1 MDQPKVTV
9 YIPTYNRKGLLERAI
24 NSVIGQDYSNIE
36 IIVVDDNS
44 TDGTESFLEEK
55 SKEVANLKFFVKKQN
70 SGACASRN
78 IAIENAT
85 GDFITGL
92 DDDDYFLP
100 NRISDFVHF
109 WTEKEK
115 ETVFLYSSYTLKIG
129 ESHFTKRGLRKKKM
143 DFDSLL
149 KVNDVGSQ
157 VFIETEVLRERG
169 FDERLPMWQ
178 DFKCWLDILSGGGI
192 AQGIN
197 NYSYVVDISHAH
209 ERISMK
215 RKDKLLIAEDII
227 KSSFQLD
234 KYQRLYLENHKCN
247 YGVGYKMN
255 FKEVLSVLFRLDF
268 DFFFK
273 FRFIKQYIKTLNN

>member
-1 MDQPKVTV
+1 MNSPKVTV
-9 YIPTYNRKGLLERAI
+9 YIPTYNRKELLERAI
-24 NSVIGQDYSNIE
+24 DSVVAQDYSNIE

-44 TDGTESFLEEK
+44 TDETQSFLEKK
-55 SKEVANLKFFVKKQN
+55 SKEVPDLKFFVKKTN

-78 IAIENAT
+78 IAIKNAT

-109 WTEKEK
+109 WSKKEK
-115 ETVFLYSSYTLKIG
+115 KTIFLYSSYTLKIG
-129 ESHFTKRGLRKKKM
+129 KSHFKKRALRKKKM
-143 DFDSLL
+143 NFDSLL
-149 KVNDVGSQ
+149 KANDIGNQ
-157 VFIETEVLRERG
+157 IFTKTEVLQEIG

-178 DFKCWLDILSGGGI
+178 DFKCWLDTLYRGGI
-192 AQGIN
+192 GQGIN
-197 NYSYVVDISHAH
+197 NYSYVVDQSHTH

-215 RKDKLLIAEDII
+215 KKDKLLIAENVI
-227 KSSFQLD
+227 KDSFQLD

-255 FKEVLSVLFRLDF
+255 FKQVLIVLFRLDF
-268 DFFFK
+268 DLFFK
-273 FRFIKQYIKTLNN
+273 LRFIKQYIKAL